1 MTTWSRIW
9 FAIHRAL
16 LRSASGRWVK
26 QKFAPASLW
35 PQSSAMVQRR
45 RGRSGSRHNSKW
57 CWGLC
62 RFFLS
67 IRPQMLRTAGFE
79 HSLSGSANRSA
90 ATTCSSLLMLLR
102 LVIPWLATTQ
112 GSLLWCEAYNERT
125 GFVPL
130 KGKILK
136 GKYSSYLTLCS
147 PRECQRAT
155 KVKHFASLLESDR
168 GGSRTHAIGDEHY
181 QLCHKLTQS
190 AVLN

>member
-1 MTTWSRIW
+1 M
-9 FAIHRAL
+9 AL

-45 RGRSGSRHNSKW
+45 RRRSGSRHNSKW

-90 ATTCSSLLMLLR
+90 ATTCSSRLMLLR
-102 LVIPWLATTQ
+102 LVIPWLVTTQ
-112 GSLLWCEAYNERT
+112 GSLLRCEAYNERT

-130 KGKILK
+130 KGKILFLEEALSMARR
-136 GKYSSYLTLCS
+136 SSRLTTRNLT
-147 PRECQRAT
+147 A
-155 KVKHFASLLESDR
+155 H
-168 GGSRTHAIGDEHY
+168 GDERYFACFAHTISY
-181 QLCHKLTQS
+181 ARSNVTNIRQIFFDLQVNQCMAL
-190 AVLN
+190 L